1 MVLVFVLSLGI
12 VVLLDHTITKPI
24 IVMSKLSDRIA
35 ELDIRDDISDTYLRQ
50 KDEVGVLARS
60 FKKLSVNLREIV
72 NDVAA
77 SASSV
82 AATSQELTSASAQ
95 SALVM
100 EEITRTVE
108 DIAKGAADQADST
121 EEGSRQAVLLGQ
133 IIEMN
138 EKHTMNLNTASKEVT
153 KVVEEGIRE
162 IERLSLITE
171 KNEKATQTINEI
183 ILETNNSS
191 GEIGEASK
199 VIAAM
204 AEQINLLS
212 LNASI
217 EAARAGD
224 AGRGFAVVAEEI
236 KKMAEQSAAS
246 TRRIDL
252 IISNLQTNVKNA
264 VDCVE
269 KITVASMEQKS
280 SVVETTNKFNSIES
294 AMRLSETVI
303 KEVNSSA
310 FDMDKAK
317 NQILILLQSLSAL
330 AEQNAA
336 GTQQSS
342 SAMEEQSASLQE
354 IAGVSENLSALSNDL
369 QLLVMKFKA

>member
-1 MVLVFVLSLGI
+1 
-12 VVLLDHTITKPI
+12 
-24 IVMSKLSDRIA
+24 
-35 ELDIRDDISDTYLRQ
+35 
-50 KDEVGVLARS
+50 
-60 FKKLSVNLREIV
+60 
-72 NDVAA
+72 
-77 SASSV
+77 
-82 AATSQELTSASAQ
+82 
-95 SALVM
+95 M

-191 GEIGEASK
+191 EEIGEASK

-252 IISNLQTNVKNA
+252 IVSNLQTNVKNA

-269 KITVASMEQKS
+269 KITLASMEQKS